1 MVMFHRFF
9 VCLPG
14 RVTWIN
20 MDQSGANNAIFT
32 THFSGNGS
40 SIPPIKMEIWMVD
53 GAFMALFYPHK

>member
-1 MVMFHRFF
+1 MVMFHRVF

-32 THFSGNGS
+32 THFFWEWFKYTTYKNGDLAGGWCVYG
-40 SIPPIKMEIWMVD
+40 IVLPT
-53 GAFMALFYPHK
+53 